1 MKIKPS
7 YCKFILHGYFIA
19 LCLVS
24 VSLFLPDTVLNYVLG
39 LLGPHSLRICD
50 TYMERMS
57 DHSVFCFLL
66 IFWMQA
72 YPLTMTIV
80 YLVSTIGKNYTP
92 FGVLIALEAVVTV
105 AMGIWVLTMGH
116 VGEGIYDIAAGLCS
130 LPVGI
135 VCVIASQRGRATEY
149 GSF

>member
-7 YCKFILHGYFIA
+7 YCKYILHGYFIA

-24 VSLFLPDTVLNYVLG
+24 VSLFLPSTAFNYVLG

-50 TYMERMS
+50 SYMEVVT
-57 DHSVFCFLL
+57 DQSVFCFLL
-66 IFWMQA
+66 IFWEQA
-72 YPLTMTIV
+72 YPLTTTIV

-92 FGVLIALEAVVTV
+92 YGVLIAVEAVATV
-105 AMGIWVLTMGH
+105 ALGIWVMTLGH
-116 VGEGIYDIAAGLCS
+116 LGEGIYDVVAGLCS
-130 LPVGI
+130 LIVGV